1 MQASLLNNFAAGA
14 RVGILAAPSDVKVL
28 KFL

>member
-1 MQASLLNNFAAGA
+1 MQASLLNNFAADA
-14 RVGILAAPSDVKVL
+14 QVGRLAAQSDVKVL